1 MRLHF
6 GDDVDEDELGAPVNV
21 RGGGGGRHDGNTPNE
36 LGGANV

>member
-21 RGGGGGRHDGNTPNE
+21 RGGGGVDVTMGIPRTN
-36 LGGANV
+36 LVV